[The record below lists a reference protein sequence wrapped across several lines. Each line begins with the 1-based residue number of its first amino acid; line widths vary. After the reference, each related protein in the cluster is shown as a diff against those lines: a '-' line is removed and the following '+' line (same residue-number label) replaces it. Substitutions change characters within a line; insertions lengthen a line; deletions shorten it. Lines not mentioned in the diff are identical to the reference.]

1 MHLKLGNGGGVKL
14 KFYEESDLPIYV
26 QLAEWLENEILRE
39 QFKAHEK
46 MYSQYQ
52 LADLFTINPATAGK
66 SLTILLDN
74 DILYKK
80 RGLGMFVTPDARNV
94 ILSKRKN
101 EKLTTLVN
109 GIVDEAERLEVPF
122 DELIDMLKRAKAK
135 NEGGIGRD

>member
-1 MHLKLGNGGGVKL
+1 M

-39 QFKAHEK
+39 QFKADEK

-80 RGLGMFVTPDARNV
+80 RGLGMFVTSDARNV
-94 ILSKRKN
+94 ILSKRKK
-101 EKLTTLVN
+101 EKLTTFVN

-135 NEGGIGRD
+135 NEGGTGRD

>member
-1 MHLKLGNGGGVKL
+1 MTL

-39 QFKAHEK
+39 QFKADEK

-80 RGLGMFVTPDARNV
+80 RGLGMFVTSDARNV

>member
-1 MHLKLGNGGGVKL
+1 M

-39 QFKAHEK
+39 QFKADEK

-80 RGLGMFVTPDARNV
+80 RGLGMFVTAEARNV

-109 GIVDEAERLEVPF
+109 GIVDEAARLEVQF

-135 NEGGIGRD
+135 NEGGIDRD

>member
-1 MHLKLGNGGGVKL
+1 VKL

-39 QFKAHEK
+39 QFKADEK

-80 RGLGMFVTPDARNV
+80 RGLGMFVTSEARNV

-109 GIVDEAERLEVPF
+109 GIVDEAARLEVPF

-135 NEGGIGRD
+135 NEGGIDRD

>member
-1 MHLKLGNGGGVKL
+1 MKL

-39 QFKAHEK
+39 QFKADEK

-80 RGLGMFVTPDARNV
+80 RGLGMFVTSDARNV

>member
-1 MHLKLGNGGGVKL
+1 M

-39 QFKAHEK
+39 QFKADEK

-80 RGLGMFVTPDARNV
+80 RGLGMFVTSEARNM

-101 EKLTTLVN
+101 EKLSTLVN
-109 GIVDEAERLEVPF
+109 GIVDEAARLEVPF

>member
-1 MHLKLGNGGGVKL
+1 M

-39 QFKAHEK
+39 QFKADEK

-80 RGLGMFVTPDARNV
+80 RGLGMFVTSEARNV

-122 DELIDMLKRAKAK
+122 DELIDMLKRAKTK
-135 NEGGIGRD
+135 NEGGIDRD

>member
-1 MHLKLGNGGGVKL
+1 M

-39 QFKAHEK
+39 QFKADEK

-80 RGLGMFVTPDARNV
+80 RGLGMFVTSEARNV

-109 GIVDEAERLEVPF
+109 GIVDEAARLEVPF

-135 NEGGIGRD
+135 NEGGINRD

>member
-1 MHLKLGNGGGVKL
+1 LGSGGGAKL

-39 QFKAHEK
+39 QFKADEK

-80 RGLGMFVTPDARNV
+80 RGLGMFVTSEARNM

-101 EKLTTLVN
+101 EKLSTLVN
-109 GIVDEAERLEVPF
+109 GIVDEAARLEVPF

>member
-1 MHLKLGNGGGVKL
+1 MTL

-39 QFKAHEK
+39 QFKADEK

>member
-1 MHLKLGNGGGVKL
+1 M

-39 QFKAHEK
+39 QFKADEK

>member
-1 MHLKLGNGGGVKL
+1 MGSEGGVKL

-39 QFKAHEK
+39 QFKADEK
-46 MYSQYQ
+46 IYSQYQ

-80 RGLGMFVTPDARNV
+80 RGLGMFVTSDARTM
-94 ILSKRKN
+94 ILAKRKN

-122 DELIDMLKRAKAK
+122 DELIDMLKKAKAK
-135 NEGGIGRD
+135 NKGGTAND

>member
-1 MHLKLGNGGGVKL
+1 M

-39 QFKAHEK
+39 QFKADEK

-80 RGLGMFVTPDARNV
+80 RGLGMFVTSEARNV

-109 GIVDEAERLEVPF
+109 GIVDEAARLEVPF
-122 DELIDMLKRAKAK
+122 AELIDMLKRAKAK

>member
-1 MHLKLGNGGGVKL
+1 M

-39 QFKAHEK
+39 QFKADEK

-80 RGLGMFVTPDARNV
+80 RGLGMFVTSEARNV

-135 NEGGIGRD
+135 NEGGIDRD

>member
-1 MHLKLGNGGGVKL
+1 M

-39 QFKAHEK
+39 QFKADEK

-80 RGLGMFVTPDARNV
+80 RGLGMFVTSEARNV

-109 GIVDEAERLEVPF
+109 GIVDEAARLEVPF

-135 NEGGIGRD
+135 NEGGIDRD